1 MRLTT
6 SDIRIICK
14 RLISSLGIEVCFP
27 EELPLGAIA
36 SDRAVIVTSSD
47 DLGKYWG
54 KCIVTLSIL
63 VPDVC
68 PKVANMSRL
77 SDYEKRVQEMFVDG
91 IAGEYG
97 EDSYLIELQSIGID
111 NASDVKCHFVN
122 AKLMFNVLNITKG

>member
-1 MRLTT
+1 MKLTT

-14 RLISSLGIEVCFP
+14 RIVGSLGIEVCFP

-36 SDRAVIVTSSD
+36 SDRAVIVASSD

-54 KCIVTLSIL
+54 KCIVSLSIM

-68 PKVANMSRL
+68 PKVANMSKL
-77 SDYEKRVQEMFVDG
+77 SSYERKVQDIFVDG

-97 EDSYLIELQSIGID
+97 DDSYLIELQSIGID
-111 NASDVKCHFVN
+111 NASDVRCHFVN
-122 AKLMFNVLNITKG
+122 AKLMFNVLNVIK

>member
-1 MRLTT
+1 MKLTT

-14 RLISSLGIEVCFP
+14 KIVGSLGIEVYIP

-54 KCIVTLSIL
+54 KCIVTLSII

-68 PKVANMSRL
+68 PKIANMSRL
-77 SDYEKRVQEMFVDG
+77 SSYERKVQELFVDG
-91 IAGEYG
+91 IAGEHG
-97 EDSYLIELQSIGID
+97 GDSYLIELQSIGID

-122 AKLMFNVLNITKG
+122 AKLMFNILNVSE

>member
-1 MRLTT
+1 MKLTT

-14 RLISSLGIEVCFP
+14 KIVGSLGIEVCLP

-54 KCIVTLSIL
+54 KCIVTISIM

-68 PKVANMSRL
+68 PKIANMSRL
-77 SDYEKRVQEMFVDG
+77 SSYESKVQEMFVDG

-97 EDSYLIELQSIGID
+97 GDSYLIELQSIGID

-122 AKLMFNVLNITKG
+122 AKLMFNILNVSE

>member
-1 MRLTT
+1 MKLTT

-14 RLISSLGIEVCFP
+14 RIVGSLGIEVCFP
-27 EELPLGAIA
+27 DELPVGAIA

-54 KCIVTLSIL
+54 KCIVTLSIM

-68 PKVANMSRL
+68 PKVANMSKL
-77 SDYEKRVQEMFVDG
+77 SSYERNVQDMFVDG

-97 EDSYLIELQSIGID
+97 DDSYLIELQSIGID
-111 NASDVKCHFVN
+111 NASDVRCHFVN
-122 AKLMFNVLNITKG
+122 AKLMFNVLNVSK